1 MTFNAEER
9 IDIEKIFQLEVYD
22 ENLDSN
28 LPVDVYKFL
37 KKNNSLRTITDKIIW
52 RKPNYLNPFE
62 GCIITKFL
70 HEKVNILDIFEKLL
84 HSLEFEY
91 LLFCDFHFM
100 VTCPSRDT
108 DESDFV
114 DEIDD
119 STRVFKFQRA
129 SKASS
134 FNAEIKFSSKR
145 DTQSFLQSFSNF
157 GPSDFL
163 KTAFNHHS
171 QLFGF
176 HGSDLRPHMLLS
188 LVLHITKIN

>member
-1 MTFNAEER
+1 MTFNAEEKYK
-9 IDIEKIFQLEVYD
+9 IGEIFPIEVHD
-22 ENLDSN
+22 ENLETC
-28 LPVDVYKFL
+28 LPDDVYKFL
-37 KKNNSLRTITDKIIW
+37 RKNNSLRTISDRIIW
-52 RKPNYLNPFE
+52 RKPNSLNPFE

-70 HEKVNILDIFEKLL
+70 HEKVNILDIFENLL
-84 HSLEFEY
+84 ETLEFEY
-91 LLFCDFHFM
+91 LLFCDFHFI

-108 DESDFV
+108 DETDFV

-119 STRVFKFQRA
+119 SNRVFKFQRA

-134 FNAEIKFSSKR
+134 FNSEIKFSSKR
-145 DTQSFLQSFSNF
+145 DTQSFLESFENF